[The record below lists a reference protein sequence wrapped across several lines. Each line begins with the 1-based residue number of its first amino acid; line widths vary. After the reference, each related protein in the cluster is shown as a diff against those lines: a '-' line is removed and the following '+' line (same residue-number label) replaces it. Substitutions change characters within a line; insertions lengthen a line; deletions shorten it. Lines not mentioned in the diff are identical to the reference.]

1 MVDGEIGLCDLD
13 FSDFLMMIW
22 VNILSC
28 LDLKIR
34 YKVFIM
40 CFKLNEVFYYLI
52 LWSWMILYLIGNM
65 INYGWVKQFVVFVCN
80 M

>member
-40 CFKLNEVFYYLI
+40 CFKLNEVFYYFI
-52 LWSWMILYLIGNM
+52 LWSQMILYLIGNM

>member
-13 FSDFLMMIW
+13 FSDFLKMIW

-40 CFKLNEVFYYLI
+40 CFKLNEVFYYFI

>member
-1 MVDGEIGLCDLD
+1 MVDGESGLCDLD

-40 CFKLNEVFYYLI
+40 CFKLNVVFYYFI

>member
-1 MVDGEIGLCDLD
+1 MVDGESGLCDLD

-40 CFKLNEVFYYLI
+40 CFKLNEVFYYFI

-65 INYGWVKQFVVFVCN
+65 INYGWVK
-80 M
+80 

>member
-40 CFKLNEVFYYLI
+40 CFKLNEVFYYFI

>member
-40 CFKLNEVFYYLI
+40 CFKLNEVFYYFI

-65 INYGWVKQFVVFVCN
+65 INYGWVK
-80 M
+80 

>member
-40 CFKLNEVFYYLI
+40 CLKLNEVFYYFI

>member
-1 MVDGEIGLCDLD
+1 MVDDEIGLCDLD

-40 CFKLNEVFYYLI
+40 CFKLNEVFYYFI

>member
-1 MVDGEIGLCDLD
+1 MVDGESGLCDLD

-34 YKVFIM
+34 YNVFIM
-40 CFKLNEVFYYLI
+40 CFKLNEVFYYFI

>member
-1 MVDGEIGLCDLD
+1 MVDGESGLCDLD

-40 CFKLNEVFYYLI
+40 CFKLNEVFYYFI

>member
-28 LDLKIR
+28 LDLKIK

-40 CFKLNEVFYYLI
+40 CFKLNEVFYYFI

>member
-1 MVDGEIGLCDLD
+1 MVDGESGLCDLD

-28 LDLKIR
+28 FDLKIR
-34 YKVFIM
+34 YNVFIM
-40 CFKLNEVFYYLI
+40 CFKLNEVFYYFI

>member
-1 MVDGEIGLCDLD
+1 MVDGESGLCDLD

-40 CFKLNEVFYYLI
+40 CLKLNEVFYYFI

>member
-1 MVDGEIGLCDLD
+1 MVDGEIGLCDFD

-40 CFKLNEVFYYLI
+40 CFKLNEVFYYFI

>member
-1 MVDGEIGLCDLD
+1 MVDGESGLCDLD

-28 LDLKIR
+28 LDLKIK

-40 CFKLNEVFYYLI
+40 CFKLNEVFYYFI

-65 INYGWVKQFVVFVCN
+65 INYGWVK
-80 M
+80 

>member
-1 MVDGEIGLCDLD
+1 MVDGEICLCDLD

-40 CFKLNEVFYYLI
+40 CFKLNEVFYYFI